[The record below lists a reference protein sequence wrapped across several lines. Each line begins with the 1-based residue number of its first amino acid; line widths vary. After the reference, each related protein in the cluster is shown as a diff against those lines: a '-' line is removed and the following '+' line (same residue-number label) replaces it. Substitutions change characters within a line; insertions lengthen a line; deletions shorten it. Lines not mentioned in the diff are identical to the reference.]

1 MQSLIAN
8 KSLSPDQIKR
18 LKELYPD
25 ELFDQMY
32 QEKRKTE
39 SEDVPDWLIKYEAIK
54 EKLKQKESEIDH
66 LLVQLGWEPNL
77 IGSYRFLHKL
87 NIFKL

>member
-39 SEDVPDWLIKYEAIK
+39 SEDVPDWLIKYEATK

-66 LLVQLGWEPNL
+66 LLVQLG
-77 IGSYRFLHKL
+77 
-87 NIFKL
+87 

>member
-66 LLVQLGWEPNL
+66 LLVQLG
-77 IGSYRFLHKL
+77 
-87 NIFKL
+87 